1 MPRPEVGSISREF
14 LTQTRSI
21 KASVTDQR
29 NSFDHS
35 RGDSR
40 EARATIKF
48 SMGELI
54 PG

>member
-29 NSFDHS
+29 
-35 RGDSR
+35 DSIIQEEILVKR
-40 EARATIKF
+40 ERR
-48 SMGELI
+48 
-54 PG
+54 

>member
-35 RGDSR
+35 QEEILVKR
-40 EARATIKF
+40 ERR
-48 SMGELI
+48 
-54 PG
+54 